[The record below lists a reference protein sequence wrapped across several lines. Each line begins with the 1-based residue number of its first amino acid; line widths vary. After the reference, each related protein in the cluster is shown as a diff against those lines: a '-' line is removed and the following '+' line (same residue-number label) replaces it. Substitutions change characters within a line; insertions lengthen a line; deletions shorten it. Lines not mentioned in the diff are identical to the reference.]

1 MSLKDILTIIISA
14 EADAPAIAM
23 AEQLAAAH
31 DAHLAAAFLTALPDE
46 PLAYEPTVVAG
57 VWAELLAR
65 ARSQAAAERARVDA
79 RLLQSG
85 RPVEMRTAEAL
96 ARDLG
101 RVAAVHARYA
111 DLAVLTRPAA
121 GESADMRSDLI
132 EGVLFHAGRP
142 ALIVPPDWSGGSIG
156 RNIVIA
162 WDASREATRAV
173 ADARPFLEKCAK
185 ATILTIDAKPKA
197 FGHGEA
203 PGANI
208 AAHLS
213 RLGIAV
219 TVRNADS
226 LSRPIG
232 KAIIEETTTLVGDLL
247 VMGAYRHSRLQER
260 LFGGATRELL
270 EHARIPLLLAH

>member
-1 MSLKDILTIIISA
+1 MGLKDILTIVISA
-14 EADAPAIAM
+14 SADAPAIAM
-23 AEQLAAAH
+23 AEQLAKAH
-31 DAHLAAAFLTALPDE
+31 DSHLSAAFLTALPDE

-65 ARSQAAAERARVDA
+65 ARSQTAAERARLDA
-79 RLLQSG
+79 RFALSG
-85 RPVEMRTAEAL
+85 RPVEIRTAEAL

-101 RVAAVHARYA
+101 RVAAVHARYS
-111 DLAVLTRPAA
+111 DLAVMTRPSP
-121 GESADMRSDLI
+121 GESADMRSELI

-142 ALIVPPDWSGGSIG
+142 TLIAPPDWSGGEFG
-156 RNIVIA
+156 RNVVIA

-173 ADARPFLEKCAK
+173 ADARPFLEKCQK
-185 ATILTIDAKPKA
+185 VTILTIDAKPKA

-226 LSRPIG
+226 MGRSVG
-232 KAIIEETTTLVGDLL
+232 KAIIDETSSLVGDLL

-270 EHARIPLLLAH
+270 EHAKVPILLAH

>member
-1 MSLKDILTIIISA
+1 MGLTDILTIVIG
-14 EADAPAIAM
+14 ADADQPAIAM
-23 AEQLAAAH
+23 AEHLAQAH

-65 ARSQAAAERARVDA
+65 ARGQAEADRTRVEW
-79 RLLQSG
+79 RLKQAG
-85 RPVEMRTAEAL
+85 RPVEIRMAEAL
-96 ARDLG
+96 SRDLG

-111 DLAVLTRPAA
+111 DLAVLTRPTA
-121 GESADMRSDLI
+121 GDNADMRNELI

-142 ALIVPPDWSGGSIG
+142 VLIAPQEWAGGAIG

-173 ADARPFLEKCAK
+173 ADARPFLEKCQK

-213 RLGIAV
+213 RLGISV

-226 LSRPIG
+226 MGRTIG
-232 KAIIEETTTLVGDLL
+232 KAMMDETIGLVGDLL

-270 EHARIPLLLAH
+270 EHAKVPVLLSH